1 MQKTLHMGDARKLKS
16 RKYVGKMWLS
26 SASTEVSQISTPILN
41 ALGKTTRTMTKSKIE
56 AEDGPQAEDRKE
68 EEHHW
73 SRRAIN
79 EWWHDLV
86 EEKLT
91 KINSENNR

>member
-1 MQKTLHMGDARKLKS
+1 M
-16 RKYVGKMWLS
+16 
-26 SASTEVSQISTPILN
+26 
-41 ALGKTTRTMTKSKIE
+41 KSKIE

-79 EWWHDLV
+79 VDALIGRHHEHQV
-86 EEKLT
+86 AVATHRVT
-91 KINSENNR
+91 KPL

>member
-1 MQKTLHMGDARKLKS
+1 M
-16 RKYVGKMWLS
+16 
-26 SASTEVSQISTPILN
+26 
-41 ALGKTTRTMTKSKIE
+41 KSKIE

-86 EEKLT
+86 EEKLIT
-91 KINSENNR
+91 KQSKMLLNKMQVKVKSN

>member
-1 MQKTLHMGDARKLKS
+1 M
-16 RKYVGKMWLS
+16 
-26 SASTEVSQISTPILN
+26 
-41 ALGKTTRTMTKSKIE
+41 KSKIE

-86 EEKLT
+86 EEKLI

>member
-1 MQKTLHMGDARKLKS
+1 M
-16 RKYVGKMWLS
+16 
-26 SASTEVSQISTPILN
+26 
-41 ALGKTTRTMTKSKIE
+41 KSKIE

-86 EEKLT
+86 EE
-91 KINSENNR
+91 N